1 MFSKEKIMNMMSGGK
16 TTEEIA
22 AEFASALNEAEAE
35 TKRIDEE
42 ARAKADAEALLA
54 ERKKQKIDD
63 MRYIIEAVFDYLHE
77 WYPEHDELISL
88 AVDDIDDDEEI
99 EELVVVLDS
108 YIALIASM
116 AKLKEAINKPS
127 MTTANTSIKFA
138 NEPVTLSGET
148 ISFTQESL
156 DKVFEEFFNHNG
168 I

>member
-1 MFSKEKIMNMMSGGK
+1 MFSKEEIMNMINGGK
-16 TTEEIA
+16 TAEEIA
-22 AEFASALNEAEAE
+22 ADFATALNEAEAE
-35 TKRIDEE
+35 AKRIDEE

-54 ERKKQKIDD
+54 ERRKQKIDD

-99 EELVVVLDS
+99 EELVVMLDS

-116 AKLKEAINKPS
+116 AKLKEAIAKPS
-127 MTTANTSIKFA
+127 ATTANTSIKLA
-138 NEPVTLSGET
+138 NKPITLPGET

>member
-1 MFSKEKIMNMMSGGK
+1 MFSKEEIMNMINGGK

-54 ERKKQKIDD
+54 ERKKQKIED

-88 AVDDIDDDEEI
+88 AVEDIDDDEEI

-116 AKLKEAINKPS
+116 AKLKEAINKPNV
-127 MTTANTSIKFA
+127 TTANTSIKSI
-138 NEPVTLSGET
+138 NEPVTLSNEAIT
-148 ISFTQESL
+148 FSQKSL
-156 DKVFEEFFNHNG
+156 DKIFEEFFNHNG